1 MSTPSTLNCG
11 RAETL
16 AEMQQIADAW
26 RDDPD
31 PYKGSVAQMF
41 ARAIVAEGMPPGPPR
56 SAAIVQAFG
65 LSGRLDLQQHRI
77 RATLAGVEGRYERRE
92 AFRQAFP
99 GLREASDRI
108 IDGRIRRALK

>member
-41 ARAIVAEGMPPGPPR
+41 ARAIVADGMPPGPLGAPR
-56 SAAIVQAFG
+56 SSKPLGCPVAWTCNSTASAPRSRASKVATNAARRSGRRSPGCARRAIGSLTAAFG
-65 LSGRLDLQQHRI
+65 AR
-77 RATLAGVEGRYERRE
+77 
-92 AFRQAFP
+92 
-99 GLREASDRI
+99 
-108 IDGRIRRALK
+108 